1 MGNKILILS
10 LYIFFF
16 CCQSLS
22 FADSS
27 THIKVFS
34 PQGTVKSV
42 RQVSVR
48 FSEQMVP
55 FGDPRLVDPFDV
67 ICPEKGKGRW
77 ADGKNWIYDFEKDI
91 PAGVVCEFNVKTGL
105 KTLSGHPLTGQTHFS
120 FSTGGPAIKESYP
133 HEGSIQID
141 EKQIFVLTLDAEPDE
156 KTVLSNVSCTV
167 EGINERI
174 GINIIRGEERENLIK
189 LHDSQYKNLPKLAV
203 QCRQRFPNESQVRL
217 VWGKGVQSLSGVE
230 TTGDQVLAF
239 KARKPFLATFS
250 CKRENPQAECIPI
263 LPMYLYFTAPVA
275 WEAASKII
283 LKGPMEKIY
292 TPSKP
297 NEEKV
302 EFVYSVSF
310 EGPFPENASFS
321 LEIPNNIKDDAER
334 DLENS
339 AKFPLK
345 VNTDS
350 YPPLAKFSAR
360 FGIIEL
366 KAEAALPVTLRNIE
380 PSVKS
385 MMLKVE
391 DKKKGVVDKTK
402 EAVLDKTVKIG
413 EAVNSILP
421 EALRKTGEEHVAGLK
436 GILHKVRMEK
446 EENIIDW
453 MKKVATA
460 RRESS
465 ILLQEPDKRVFPIP
479 KSGGGKDFE
488 VIGIPLKEP
497 GFYVV
502 ELESR
507 ILGDSLLGEQ
517 KTMYVPTAA
526 LVTNLSAHFKWGR
539 ESSLVWV
546 TTLDK
551 AQPVKNAAISIRDC
565 NSKLIWS
572 GKTNNEGIAKINT
585 ELPSQEKLPRCPV
598 DINYG
603 EASHMLSGISGG
615 LFVFAGTADDMTF
628 VHSSWD
634 NGIEPWRFNLPSA
647 SYKGPV
653 ISHAIFDRSLL
664 RAGEMLH
671 MKHIIR
677 KHTMTGFSMLKEADL
692 PNTVMIQHIGS
703 DQRYEFPLHW
713 HSGGITESEW
723 RIPKDAKPGN
733 YEVTLL
739 KKKTQKP
746 KARAAVG
753 GYEEGDEEYFN
764 PDGWT
769 SGSFRVEEFR
779 VPLMKAILEPP
790 KEQQV
795 NPKEVTIDVLLRYLS
810 GGGAGNAPVKL
821 RSQTQPRYIY
831 FDEYEGFVFANGSV
845 KEGIV
850 TRTDHEE
857 DEERTGQKPKV
868 QTKEFILDTV
878 GSARTTIT
886 DIPSL
891 SVPQTLL
898 TELEFRDPN
907 GEVQTVSRHVN
918 LWPSKLVVGIKPDSW
933 ASSKEHFKFHAAVL
947 DLSGNPVA
955 DSTVKIDL
963 FQRKFYS
970 HRKRL
975 IGGFY
980 SYEHVTEIKRIAQIC
995 EGRTNAKGL
1004 LICEVMSPITGNVI
1018 LQASAADDS
1027 GSISVAHND
1036 VWISGKDEWWFDVS
1050 DSDRIDLLPEKKR
1063 YEPGETAR
1071 FQVRMPFREATA
1083 LITVEREGIIETF
1096 VKKLS
1101 GKSLYVEIPVK
1112 GSYAPNAFIS
1122 VLLARGRVG
1131 DVQPTAIVDLGRP
1144 AFKLGI
1150 AEIKVGWKAHELKV
1164 AVSAEKPIYKIREN
1178 AKVHIKVKRSEG
1190 KALPKGSEVAI
1201 AAVDEGLLELMSNNS
1216 WKLLD
1221 AMMGRRGYE
1230 VLTSTAQM
1238 QVVGKRHY
1246 GLKALPQGGG
1256 GGRQITRELFD
1267 TLLTWKARV
1276 PLNEKG
1282 EATVEIPLNDS

>member
-1 MGNKILILS
+1 MTW
-10 LYIFFF
+10 
-16 CCQSLS
+16 Q
-22 FADSS
+22 
-27 THIKVFS
+27 VFI
-34 PQGTVKSV
+34 T
-42 RQVSVR
+42 
-48 FSEQMVP
+48 
-55 FGDPRLVDPFDV
+55 
-67 ICPEKGKGRW
+67 
-77 ADGKNWIYDFEKDI
+77 GKNDYLPDHPTNLF

-105 KTLSGHPLTGQTHFS
+105 KTLSGNALTGQTHFS

-133 HEGSIQID
+133 HEGSEQID
-141 EKQIFVLTLDAEPDE
+141 ENQIFVLTLDAEPDE

-167 EGINERI
+167 EGINERV
-174 GINIIRGEERENLIK
+174 GINIIRGEEREKLIK
-189 LHDSQYKNLPKLAV
+189 LHDSQYKNLPKLVV

-250 CKRENPQAECIPI
+250 CKRENPQAEYIPI

-310 EGPFPENASFS
+310 DGPFPENASFS
-321 LEIPNNIKDDAER
+321 VEIPKNIKDDAER

-345 VNTDS
+345 VNTDA

-391 DKKKGVVDKTK
+391 DRKKGVVEKTK
-402 EAVLDKTVKIG
+402 EVVLDKTVKIG

-436 GILHKVRMEK
+436 GTLHKVRMEK
-446 EENIIDW
+446 EEKIIDW
-453 MKKVATA
+453 MKKVAAA

-465 ILLQEPDKRVFPIP
+465 ILLQESDKMDFPIP

-507 ILGDSLLGEQ
+507 ILG
-517 KTMYVPTAA
+517 A
-526 LVTNLSAHFKWGR
+526 
-539 ESSLVWV
+539 
-546 TTLDK
+546 
-551 AQPVKNAAISIRDC
+551 
-565 NSKLIWS
+565 
-572 GKTNNEGIAKINT
+572 
-585 ELPSQEKLPRCPV
+585 
-598 DINYG
+598 
-603 EASHMLSGISGG
+603 
-615 LFVFAGTADDMTF
+615 
-628 VHSSWD
+628 SSWD

-653 ISHAIFDRSLL
+653 ISHTIFDRSLL
-664 RAGEMLH
+664 RAGNMLH

-692 PNTVMIQHIGS
+692 PETVMIQHIGS

-713 HSGGITESEW
+713 HSGGITETEW
-723 RIPKDAKPGN
+723 IIPKDAKLGT

-739 KKKTQKP
+739 KKKKEKP

-753 GYEEGDEEYFN
+753 GYEKGDEEYFN

-821 RSQTQPRYIY
+821 RSQTQPRDIY
-831 FDEYEGFVFANGSV
+831 FDDYEGFVFANGSI

-850 TRTDHEE
+850 TRTAYEE
-857 DEERTGQKPKV
+857 DEELTRQKPKV

-878 GSARTTIT
+878 GSARTIIT

-891 SVPQTLL
+891 SMPQTLL

-918 LWPSKLVVGIKPDSW
+918 LWPSKLIVGIKPDSW
-933 ASSKEHFKFHAAVL
+933 ASSKEQFKFHAAVL

-955 DSTVKIDL
+955 DTTVKIDL
-963 FQRKFYS
+963 FERKFYS

-980 SYEHVTEIKRIAQIC
+980 SYEHVTGIKRIAQIC

-1027 GSISVAHND
+1027 GNISVAHND

-1071 FQVRMPFREATA
+1071 FQVRMPFRVATA
-1083 LITVEREGIIETF
+1083 LITVEREGVIETF

-1112 GSYAPNAFIS
+1112 GSYAPNVFVS

-1164 AVSAEKPIYKIREN
+1164 AVSAEKTIYKIREN

-1221 AMMGRRGYE
+1221 AMMGKRGYE
-1230 VLTSTAQM
+1230 VRTSTAQM

-1246 GLKALPQGGG
+1246 GLKALPHGGG
-1256 GGRQITRELFD
+1256 EDGRSRG
-1267 TLLTWKARV
+1267 
-1276 PLNEKG
+1276 NCS
-1282 EATVEIPLNDS
+1282 IPFLPGRHGCR